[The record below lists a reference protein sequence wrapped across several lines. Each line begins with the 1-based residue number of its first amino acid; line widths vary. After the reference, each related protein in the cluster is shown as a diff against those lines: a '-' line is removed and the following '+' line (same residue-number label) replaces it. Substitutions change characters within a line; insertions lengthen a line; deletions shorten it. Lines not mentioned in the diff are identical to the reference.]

1 MLKIQLQPLIKMYNF
16 IKENWKLIAV
26 VIYAIAIP
34 LYFYQ
39 STKAVSTALDISM
52 NSSKEEI
59 SILNDTLQDQQA
71 YYEVLIEQLTMSLEV
86 EQQKHDDELRVIRET
101 QVYQQSL
108 LTESFRNDPT
118 QITIILKDRYKLNGN

>member
-1 MLKIQLQPLIKMYNF
+1 MYNF

-26 VIYAIAIP
+26 IVYAIAIP

-39 STKAVSTALDISM
+39 STKAVSNALDLSI
-52 NSSKEEI
+52 NSSKEEVL
-59 SILNDTLQDQQA
+59 ILNETLQDQQA

-108 LTESFRNDPT
+108 LTETFRSDPT

>member
-1 MLKIQLQPLIKMYNF
+1 MFNF
-16 IKENWKLIAV
+16 IKENWKLIAAI
-26 VIYAIAIP
+26 IYAVAIP

-39 STKAVSTALDISM
+39 STKAVSNALELSI
-52 NSSKEEI
+52 NSSKEEVL
-59 SILNDTLQDQQA
+59 ILNDTLQNQQA

-86 EQQKHDDELRVIRET
+86 EQLKHDDELRAIRET

>member
-1 MLKIQLQPLIKMYNF
+1 MFNF

-26 VIYAIAIP
+26 IVYAIAIP

-39 STKAVSTALDISM
+39 STKAVSNALDLSI
-52 NSSKEEI
+52 NSSKEEVL
-59 SILNDTLQDQQA
+59 ILNETLQDQQA

-86 EQQKHDDELRVIRET
+86 EQQKHDDELRGIRET

-108 LTESFRNDPT
+108 LTETFRSDPT